1 MLFPRISLANVEN
14 LERRRQK
21 NSKSVRF
28 PLNEIRKITKSASKL
43 EETPCVFF
51 VTIVLKK

>member
-1 MLFPRISLANVEN
+1 MLFPRISLADVEN

-28 PLNEIRKITKSASKL
+28 PLNEIRKIPKSASKL

>member
-1 MLFPRISLANVEN
+1 MLFPRISLADVEN
-14 LERRRQK
+14 LEK
-21 NSKSVRF
+21 KKKKKSKSVRF
-28 PLNEIRKITKSASKL
+28 PLNEIRKIPKSANKL

>member
-1 MLFPRISLANVEN
+1 MLFPRVSLADAEN

-21 NSKSVRF
+21 NFRSVRF
-28 PLNEIRKITKSASKL
+28 PLNEIRKIPKSANKL